1 MAVARPW
8 LDDGADIVDRLDVAC
23 RQAHADLVQ
32 YGIMMEQQGFG
43 GMVAEAAGYRSRRSR
58 KGAAA
63 STRGSVLGGDHA
75 DAETRFDIDS
85 PWLHGKDVE
94 KLRAIR
100 EQLSSSTRI
109 TTEIK
114 TSLAEFDHKLTGLE
128 KLVKPVQ
135 DETRLLKNAHTNIQ
149 RSLSSMESI
158 AAHFRTAADV
168 STTLRAQGLRGSST
182 QHSGTT
188 YNKYLRDVDR
198 VKASM
203 DYFRGPAASFK
214 SAPEAARELDALYS
228 HAMEECLQEYTNILQ
243 GESSRPIDLRE
254 DTLTGDTSGLV
265 VIRHDALVHL
275 QALCP
280 RLQSSGT
287 VAHEQLYARVR
298 GDWIV
303 ATLATSVE
311 GMLGSA
317 ELLTRAAQRYHRGSH
332 PMIGYTDSFLRLLQ
346 AEQAVV
352 EALFGEASASERVFG
367 KTCEPAMQQL
377 AYRAKEMT
385 ELGSGDLAKDKPAA
399 VADQLF
405 VALDLFEH
413 SSRQAAD
420 FEAVLRSCDRGSR
433 DFCMGVVSRVKSGFH
448 GSAEH
453 SFRGF
458 FALLQDQAAWD
469 RSPAEAATVHELTT
483 TTLSFARRLLG
494 YTDILEGPDLSPLL
508 LEVVGG
514 DVRSASV
521 PGAIRAAL
529 EIGAHHMLQHSTR
542 GYKNGSGREEL
553 SGLFALNNIVYIA
566 RSVRAEPQL
575 SRLVGEEFMLALK
588 QNRRRLVKEF
598 TNARWGNIAH
608 ILRGSE
614 QSEAGAETLLGKNQ
628 AAMKKELKSRF
639 KAINAMF
646 TRGEYRVSGQPSAA

>member
-1 MAVARPW
+1 M
-8 LDDGADIVDRLDVAC
+8 
-23 RQAHADLVQ
+23 
-32 YGIMMEQQGFG
+32 
-43 GMVAEAAGYRSRRSR
+43 AEAAGYRSRRSR
-58 KGAAA
+58 KNGGAA

-135 DETRLLKNAHTNIQ
+135 DETRMLKNAHTNIQ
-149 RSLSSMESI
+149 RSLSSMESV

-168 STTLRAQGLRGSST
+168 STTLRGQGLRGSST
-182 QHSGTT
+182 QHSGAT

-203 DYFRGPAASFK
+203 DYFRGSAASFK

-243 GESSRPIDLRE
+243 AESSRPTDLRE

-287 VAHEQLYARVR
+287 VEHEQLYARVR

-311 GMLGSA
+311 GMIGSA
-317 ELLTRAAQRYHRGSH
+317 ELLTRAAQRYQRGSH
-332 PMIGYTDSFLRLLQ
+332 PMIGYMDSCLRLLQ

-352 EALFGEASASERVFG
+352 EALFREASASERVFG

-377 AYRAKEMT
+377 AYQAREMI
-385 ELGSGDLAKDKPAA
+385 ELGYGDSAKAKPAA

-433 DFCMGVVSRVKSGFH
+433 ESCMSLVSKSKRGFH

-469 RSPAEAATVHELTT
+469 RSPAEGATVHELTT

-494 YTDILEGPDLSPLL
+494 YTDILEGSDLSPLL
-508 LEVVGG
+508 LAVVGG

-521 PGAIRAAL
+521 PGALRSAL
-529 EIGAHHMLQHSTR
+529 QMGAHYMLQHSTR
-542 GYKNGSGREEL
+542 GYKSGGGREEL
-553 SGLFALNNIVYIA
+553 SGLFALNNLVYIA

-575 SRLVGEEFMLALK
+575 GRLVGEEFMLALK

-598 TNARWGNIAH
+598 TNARWGNIAE

-614 QSEAGAETLLGKNQ
+614 QSEGGAEPLLGKNQ

-646 TRGEYRVSGQPSAA
+646 TRGECQVSRCIHLQR